1 MGKSDAVAARFTL
14 ALSTYEEHA
23 RVQREA
29 ADRLTAQLLRLRPS
43 FGRVF
48 EVGCGTGRWSRTLAV
63 RSQIDALWLNDL
75 SPELAVEARKRLPE
89 TVRKKTVLLPGDAE
103 LLAWPDGLDLV
114 LAGSVLQWFSKP
126 EAFFENLRRRL
137 RPGGLAAV
145 VTYGPENCREVKAL
159 TGQGLA
165 YPDAAE
171 LFRLASAFR
180 LHHRSEDVR
189 RECFAS
195 PRAVLRHL
203 RATGVT
209 GTHGGF
215 RWTKESL
222 LAFEEA
228 YRTRFAARGPA
239 KGVHLT
245 YHPVT
250 MLLEKTS

>member
-1 MGKSDAVAARFTL
+1 MERNDTVAARFSS

-23 RVQREA
+23 HVQREA
-29 ADRLTAQLLRLRPS
+29 ADHLTERLLSLRTS

-48 EVGCGTGRWSRTLAV
+48 EVGCGTGRWSRTLAA
-63 RSQIDALWLNDL
+63 RADIEALWLNDL
-75 SPELAVEARKRLPE
+75 SPALALEARKRFPDA
-89 TVRKKTVLLPGDAE
+89 VREKTDVVPGDAE
-103 LLAWPDGLDLV
+103 RVVWPDGLDLV
-114 LAGSVLQWFSKP
+114 LAGSVLQWFSRP

-159 TGQGLA
+159 TGRGLA
-165 YPDAAE
+165 YPDAETLLRFAAG
-171 LFRLASAFR
+171 FRV
-180 LHHRSEDVR
+180 HHRSEEIR
-189 RECFAS
+189 RERFAT

-239 KGVHLT
+239 EGVHLT

-250 MLLEKTS
+250 MLLEKKS

>member
-1 MGKSDAVAARFTL
+1 MGKSDAVAARFTR

-137 RPGGLAAV
+137 RPGGLAAI

-165 YPDAAE
+165 YPDAG
-171 LFRLASAFR
+171 FR
-180 LHHRSEDVR
+180 LHHPSEDVR

-239 KGVHLT
+239 EGVHLT

>member
-1 MGKSDAVAARFTL
+1 MGKSDAVATRFTR

-145 VTYGPENCREVKAL
+145 VTYGPENCREVKIL
-159 TGQGLA
+159 TGRGLA
-165 YPDAAE
+165 YPDADE
-171 LFRLASAFR
+171 LFRHAAGFR
-180 LHHRSEDVR
+180 VHHHSNEIR
-189 RECFAS
+189 RERFAS

-209 GTHGGF
+209 GTHDGF
-215 RWTKESL
+215 QWTKGSL
-222 LAFEEA
+222 HAFEEA
-228 YRTRFAARGPA
+228 YRARFAAEGGA
-239 KGVHLT
+239 ESVSLT

-250 MLLEKTS
+250 LLLEKPS

>member
-1 MGKSDAVAARFTL
+1 MGKSDAVAARFSS

-23 RVQREA
+23 RVQQEA
-29 ADRLTAQLLRLRPS
+29 ADRLTDRLLTLRTA

-48 EVGCGTGRWSRTLAV
+48 EVGCGTGRWSRTLAA
-63 RSQIDALWLNDL
+63 RSKIDALWLNDL
-75 SPELAVEARKRLPE
+75 SPELALEARKRLPE
-89 TVRKKTVLLPGDAE
+89 AVREKTGLLPGDAE
-103 LLAWPDGLDLV
+103 RVVWPDGLDLV
-114 LAGSVLQWFSKP
+114 LAGSVLPWFSRP
-126 EAFFENLRRRL
+126 EVFFENLRRRL

-159 TGQGLA
+159 TGRGLA
-165 YPDAAE
+165 YPDAEA
-171 LFRLASAFR
+171 LVRFAAGFRV
-180 LHHRSEDVR
+180 HHHSSEIR
-189 RECFAS
+189 RERFAS

-209 GTHGGF
+209 GTHDGF

-222 LAFEEA
+222 LAFEET
-228 YRTRFAARGPA
+228 YRARFAAESGA
-239 KGVHLT
+239 EGVSLT

>member
-1 MGKSDAVAARFTL
+1 MGKSDAVAARFSS

-29 ADRLTAQLLRLRPS
+29 ADRLTERLLDLRTS

-48 EVGCGTGRWSRTLAV
+48 EVGCGTGRWSRTLAH
-63 RSQIDALWLNDL
+63 RADIDALWLNDL
-75 SPELAVEARKRLPE
+75 SPELVREARKRLPDG
-89 TVRKKTVLLPGDAE
+89 VREKTGVLAGDAE
-103 LLAWPDGLDLV
+103 RVAWPEELDLV
-114 LAGSVLQWFSKP
+114 LAGSVLQWFSRP

-159 TGQGLA
+159 TGRGLA
-165 YPDAAE
+165 YPDAE
-171 LFRLASAFR
+171 DLFRHAAGFR
-180 LHHRSEDVR
+180 VHHHSNEIR
-189 RECFAS
+189 RERFAS

-209 GTHGGF
+209 GTHDGF
-215 RWTKESL
+215 RWTTGSL
-222 LAFEEA
+222 RTFEAA
-228 YRTRFAARGPA
+228 YRARFAAKEGA
-239 KGVHLT
+239 QGVLLT

-250 MLLEKTS
+250 LLLEKTS

>member
-1 MGKSDAVAARFTL
+1 MGKSDAVAARFTR

-114 LAGSVLQWFSKP
+114 LAGSVLQWFSRP
-126 EAFFENLRRRL
+126 ETFFENLRRCL
-137 RPGGLAAV
+137 RPGGLAAI
-145 VTYGPENCREVKAL
+145 VTYGPENCREVKIL
-159 TGQGLA
+159 TGRGLA
-165 YPDAAE
+165 YPDADE
-171 LFRLASAFR
+171 LFRHAAGFR
-180 LHHRSEDVR
+180 VHHHSNEIR
-189 RECFAS
+189 RERFAS

-209 GTHGGF
+209 GTHDGF
-215 RWTKESL
+215 QWTKGSL
-222 LAFEEA
+222 HAFEEA
-228 YRTRFAARGPA
+228 YRARFAAEGGA
-239 KGVHLT
+239 ESVSLT

-250 MLLEKTS
+250 LLLEKTS

>member
-1 MGKSDAVAARFTL
+1 MVKSDAVALRFTG

-29 ADRLTAQLLRLRPS
+29 ADRLTERLLTLRTS

-48 EVGCGTGRWSRTLAV
+48 EVGCGTGRWSRTLAA
-63 RSQIDALWLNDL
+63 RSNINALWLNDL
-75 SPELAVEARKRLPE
+75 SPELAREARKRLPDG
-89 TVRKKTVLLPGDAE
+89 VREKAKVLAGDAE
-103 LLAWPDGLDLV
+103 RVVWPDGLDLV
-114 LAGSVLQWFSKP
+114 LAGSVLQWFSRP
-126 EAFFENLRRRL
+126 EVFFENLRRRL

-159 TGQGLA
+159 TGRGLA
-165 YPDAAE
+165 YPDAEA
-171 LFRLASAFR
+171 LVRFAAGFRV
-180 LHHRSEDVR
+180 HHHSSEIR
-189 RECFAS
+189 RERFAS

-209 GTHGGF
+209 GTHDGF
-215 RWTKESL
+215 RWTKDSL
-222 LAFEEA
+222 LAFEET
-228 YRTRFAARGPA
+228 YRARFAAESGA
-239 KGVHLT
+239 EGVSLT

>member
-1 MGKSDAVAARFTL
+1 MGKSDAVAARFTR

-165 YPDAAE
+165 YPDAETLLRFAAD
-171 LFRLASAFR
+171 FRV
-180 LHHRSEDVR
+180 HHRSEEIR
-189 RECFAS
+189 RERFAT

-209 GTHGGF
+209 GTHDGF
-215 RWTKESL
+215 RWTKRSL
-222 LAFEEA
+222 FAFEEA
-228 YRTRFAARGPA
+228 YRARFAADDGEES
-239 KGVHLT
+239 VHLT
-245 YHPVT
+245 YHPVIL
-250 MLLEKTS
+250 LLEKPS

>member
-1 MGKSDAVAARFTL
+1 MGKSDAVAARFTR

-171 LFRLASAFR
+171 LFRLAADFR
-180 LHHRSEDVR
+180 VHHRSEEIR
-189 RECFAS
+189 RERFAT

-209 GTHGGF
+209 GTHDGF
-215 RWTKESL
+215 RWTKRSL
-222 LAFEEA
+222 CAFEEA
-228 YRTRFAARGPA
+228 YRARFASDDGEES
-239 KGVHLT
+239 VHLT
-245 YHPVT
+245 YHPVIL
-250 MLLEKTS
+250 LLEKPS